1 MRLVPT
7 ILIWCLVIIGVSNL
21 FLVREESDSVLGAEA
36 NLPYGKITT
45 VIERIR
51 YLKELEIKF
60 NSDEIREEIKRL
72 ETIP

>member
-1 MRLVPT
+1 
-7 ILIWCLVIIGVSNL
+7 
-21 FLVREESDSVLGAEA
+21 LVREESDSVLGAEA